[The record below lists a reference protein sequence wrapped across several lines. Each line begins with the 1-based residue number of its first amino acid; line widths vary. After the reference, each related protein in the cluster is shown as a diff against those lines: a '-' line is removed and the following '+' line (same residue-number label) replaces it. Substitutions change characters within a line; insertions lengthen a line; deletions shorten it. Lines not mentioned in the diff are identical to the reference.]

1 MKKLALVLALVAS
14 ACEHDPR
21 YDRDRHVE
29 KRPEPAPPPAALPT
43 NDMPLTPQRTVD
55 RRAPPPA
62 PKVTPIHKRAHS
74 HRRAAPHVGHPD
86 QRLR

>member
-1 MKKLALVLALVAS
+1 MKTLALVLALVAS

-21 YDRDRHVE
+21 FDRHVE
-29 KRPEPAPPPAALPT
+29 KRPEPVPPPAALPT
-43 NDMPLTPQRTVD
+43 NDLPPAPERTVD

-62 PKVTPIHKRAHS
+62 PKVAPLHKRTHG